1 MSMVKEFAMD
11 EEGKFDFAYRALHGN
26 RLDDLREEVT
36 GFIDECHRTLR
47 DEKGRF
53 ISVYGELWDYSE
65 MENMFVVGF
74 GQLCETRFTY
84 YMEPK
89 ETAPAPTP
97 TEPVGYHNL
106 TTDDL

>member
-11 EEGKFDFAYRALHGN
+11 EEEKSDFAYRALHGT

-36 GFIDECHRTLR
+36 AYIDECQRTVR
-47 DEKGRF
+47 DKKGRF
-53 ISVYGELWDYSE
+53 LNVIGELWDYSTE
-65 MENMFVVGF
+65 ENMFVVGF
-74 GQLCETRFTY
+74 GQPEAKSSY